1 MHTVAIPL
9 STYRISYF
17 TRLPCCG
24 HSLVSWG
31 VASSPPFCRLIPGWL
46 CSAFLM
52 MMKDGA
58 QMEESKCHDRNHFAI
73 ILRYNHRA
81 ASSHRNLP
89 QHRPQHRDPRFHYQ
103 SSEGER
109 CLLQIWLHFQRHNFH
124 GCKKVSCTVMILEPR
139 GSRIITSKKVLYYWE
154 LRFACMSLLTYFR
167 VLMLPAGRNC
177 YWKLSVELIVILSA
191 ELYFTLSWLFQ

>member
-1 MHTVAIPL
+1 MCLGTQYSTSHAVNSRDISRVHGEFGVLLAIEATSL
-9 STYRISYF
+9 RNASDVQCKCSL
-17 TRLPCCG
+17 TRNRNYYQTC
-24 HSLVSWG
+24 
-31 VASSPPFCRLIPGWL
+31 F
-46 CSAFLM
+46 
-52 MMKDGA
+52 
-58 QMEESKCHDRNHFAI
+58 KCNDRNHFAI

-154 LRFACMSLLTYFR
+154 LRFARMSLLTYFR